1 LYKSGQKPEL
11 APAYDLLSTAVYPDL
26 SSKMAMK
33 IGGKYKPEDV
43 FLRHWHRIVQDTAA
57 AKRNL
62 EKQMQETAKACLEK
76 AENLKSDLEKDDIR
90 SPVFDDILAVI
101 TKRSERL
108 KDGF

>member
-1 LYKSGQKPEL
+1 LERLIFNYLIGNADAHAKNFSFLYKAGQKPQL

-43 FLRHWHRIVQDTAA
+43 FLRHWHRIVPETAA

-76 AENLKSDLEKDDIR
+76 A
-90 SPVFDDILAVI
+90 
-101 TKRSERL
+101 
-108 KDGF
+108 

>member
-1 LYKSGQKPEL
+1 
-11 APAYDLLSTAVYPDL
+11 
-26 SSKMAMK
+26 MK

-43 FLRHWHRIVQDTAA
+43 FLRHWHRIVPETAA

-76 AENLKSDLEKDDIR
+76 AESLKTDLEKEDIR
-90 SPVFDDILAVI
+90 SPVFDEILAVI
-101 TKRSERL
+101 AKRSERL